1 MTGHGPAPKRRVL
14 VVEDDFNVA
23 EATAYLLMQ
32 EGIEV
37 LGPVPTVQAAL
48 NLLAVTE
55 RIDGAVVD
63 VNLRGELAYP
73 VADVLRRRGIPCVFT
88 TGYDSSSIARRAP
101 GVPCLE
107 KPLRPDQLL
116 DALFGPRGGARPGSI

>member
-1 MTGHGPAPKRRVL
+1 
-14 VVEDDFNVA
+14 VE
-23 EATAYLLMQ
+23 

-48 NLLAVTE
+48 DLLAVTE

-73 VADVLRRRGIPCVFT
+73 VADVLHRRGIPCVFT
-88 TGYDSSSIARRAP
+88 TGYDASSIARRAP

-107 KPLRPDQLL
+107 KPLPPQQLL
-116 DALFGPRGGARPGSI
+116 DALFGPRAGARP

>member
-1 MTGHGPAPKRRVL
+1 MTRHSPVAGRRVL

-23 EATAYLLMQ
+23 EAMAFLLAA

-37 LGPVPTVQAAL
+37 LGPVPTLQATFD
-48 NLLAVTE
+48 LLAVTE
-55 RIDGAVVD
+55 HLDGAVVD

-73 VADVLRRRGIPCVFT
+73 VADALRRRGVPFVFT
-88 TGYDSSSIARRAP
+88 TGYDTSSVAREAP

-107 KPLRPDQLL
+107 KPVPREQLL
-116 DALFGPRGGARPGSI
+116 DALFGPRDGS

>member
-1 MTGHGPAPKRRVL
+1 MTRHNAVHGWRVL

-23 EATAYLLMQ
+23 EATAMALAD
-32 EGIEV
+32 EGVEV
-37 LGPVPTVQAAL
+37 LGPVPTAAAAL
-48 NLLAVTE
+48 ELVARVD

-73 VADVLRRRGIPCVFT
+73 VAEALRQRGVRVVFT
-88 TGYDSSSIARRAP
+88 TGYDCSSITREAP

-107 KPLRPDQLL
+107 KPVLVGELL
-116 DALFGPRGGARPGSI
+116 EALFGRRGGAG